1 MPQIFIT
8 GTSGIGKTTL
18 AKYISQRYRIPFCEG
33 SSKVLWEK
41 YNIKTHKELI
51 DMAVKDPKLSLQ
63 FQIELLEIRRDII
76 INNKSFVSDRSF
88 VDNFVYFLLQ
98 NSTGI
103 PQEETDHYLGLC
115 REYSKLCKDPK
126 YIYLSHNL
134 IDKGKFIIEN
144 DGKRIDNP
152 YFQNNVVGPIFD
164 EVLKRDLLDLKLH
177 NKNFKIIRYFDWET
191 RIHTAEEFITDK
203 LMTGLKIKYFTSWLK
218 ENQFL

>member
-18 AKYISQRYRIPFCEG
+18 AKYISQRYRIPFVEG
-33 SSKVLWEK
+33 SSKVLWDK
-41 YNIKTHKELI
+41 YHIKTHKELM
-51 DMAVKDPKLSLQ
+51 DMAIKDPKLSLQ
-63 FQIELLEIRRDII
+63 FQIDLLEIRMQNM
-76 INNKSFVSDRSF
+76 INNENLVSDRSF

-103 PQEETDHYLGLC
+103 PQEETEHYLGLC
-115 REYSKLCKDPK
+115 REYAKLCKDPK

-134 IDKGKFIIEN
+134 IDKDKFIIEN

-152 YFQNNVVGPIFD
+152 FFQNHIVGPIFD
-164 EVLKRDLLDLKLH
+164 DVLKNDLLDLKLH

-191 RIHTAEEFITDK
+191 RVHLTEDFVKDK
-203 LMTGLKIKYFTSWLK
+203 LITGLKTKYFTAWLK
-218 ENQFL
+218 ENPFL